1 MKNEKVDAFIK
12 KAQPF
17 AQPIISYLRDLIL
30 ETDVNLVEVIKW
42 GFPNYTYNGAIICSF
57 SAFKEHCS
65 FGFWLGAELPDPH
78 GILNQQG
85 KTAMGNL
92 GKITNL
98 NELPDK
104 KILQEYIL
112 SAIELAKKGHGKSK
126 TATKKE
132 SKPDLK
138 SDAFPEIFD
147 NFPKEALIFDTFPP
161 SHRREYLDWILDA
174 KSEETKN
181 KRISTM
187 FEWITEGK
195 SRNWK
200 YEKK

>member
-1 MKNEKVDAFIK
+1 MKNEKIDAFIE

-17 AQPIISYLRDLIL
+17 AQPILRHLRELIL
-30 ETDVNLVEVIKW
+30 ETDENLVETIKW
-42 GFPNYTYNGAIICSF
+42 GFPNYTFNGAIICSF

-92 GKITNL
+92 GRIQDIS
-98 NELPDK
+98 ELPEK
-104 KILQEYIL
+104 AILQEYIRK
-112 SAIELAKKGHGKSK
+112 AIELSKSGQGKVK
-126 TATKKE
+126 TVFKKE
-132 SKPDLK
+132 TKPDLK
-138 SDAFPEIFD
+138 SEAYPEIFEH
-147 NFPKEALIFDTFPP
+147 FPKEALIFDTFPP
-161 SHRREYLDWILDA
+161 SHRREYMDWILEA
-174 KSEETKN
+174 KTEETKN

-187 FEWITEGK
+187 LEWLADGK

-200 YEKK
+200 YQKK